1 MSSSFVSTFLTRS
14 RPGNVLVCWEH
25 GVLSK
30 IVAALG
36 VTEPVVYP
44 GERFDII
51 VSTPV
56 QVMGAVLT

>member
-1 MSSSFVSTFLTRS
+1 MWYWSYRD
-14 RPGNVLVCWEH
+14 GNVLVCWEH

-44 GERFDII
+44 EERFDII
-51 VSTPV
+51 VSLDEV
-56 QVMGAVLT
+56 